1 MAVPIQPM
9 WPCSQCAVALHLQG
23 HVSTIGV
30 NQEQDSPLVG
40 AGALHEADEATA
52 FPDLDTVD
60 LVAVRCD
67 IPSERVCQHS
77 KSQSEARL
85 TAGCWIIIL
94 AWLTCGSEQRT
105 QTM

>member
-1 MAVPIQPM
+1 MALLTV
-9 WPCSQCAVALHLQG
+9 CCGVALQG

-40 AGALHEADEATA
+40 AGALHEANEAMA

-85 TAGCWIIIL
+85 TAGCWCYSRYGLPPYAYLIR
-94 AWLTCGSEQRT
+94 RT
-105 QTM
+105 GTFIFP